1 MLVHK
6 GGQFNNVQLITGGG
20 LQRCHNYKI
29 AVSCV
34 QRMEVIVKMK
44 KREVRGK
51 GQEGCV
57 QLMGVINLRKKI
69 GEGGRSGEV
78 RGPGCM

>member
-6 GGQFNNVQLITGGG
+6 GGQFNNVQLITWGG

-51 GQEGCV
+51 GQGGCV
-57 QLMGVINLRKKI
+57 QLMEVIN
-69 GEGGRSGEV
+69 
-78 RGPGCM
+78 